1 MILRPP
7 LVLVY
12 HGVGDVPAEHD
23 PDRLF
28 VATRTFIGQI
38 RSLRR
43 RGYGFVTVAQF
54 AERLRGG
61 APLDGRC
68 AVTFDD
74 GGADNAEELAAV
86 TQALEVPVTLYV
98 CPDLLGRPH
107 PFVAPESGRRL
118 MDADQLRDLAR
129 LPGIEIGSHTRTHR
143 DLSRADVDEA
153 FEEMSS
159 SKTALEELVDRE
171 VVSFAYP
178 SCGYSEDCP
187 AAAEL
192 AGYTSAVTCGP
203 RGGRSPYELRRDMIG
218 THDRGLRF
226 ALKSRGAAHA
236 ARRPRRWLTEV
247 RRP

>member
-1 MILRPP
+1 MLA
-7 LVLVY
+7 Y

-23 PDRLF
+23 PDHLF
-28 VATRTFIGQI
+28 IATRTFVGQV

-43 RGYGFVTVAQF
+43 RGYRFLTVAQF
-54 AERLRGG
+54 ADRLRDE
-61 APLDGRC
+61 APLAARC
-68 AVTFDD
+68 AITFDD
-74 GGADNAEELAAV
+74 GGADNADELAAV
-86 TQALEVPVTLYV
+86 AHSLEVPVTLYV
-98 CPDLLGRPH
+98 CPDLLGEPH
-107 PFVAPESGRRL
+107 PFVARESGRRL
-118 MDADQLRDLAR
+118 MDARQLRDLGR
-129 LPGIEIGSHTRTHR
+129 RPGIEIGSHTRTHR
-143 DLSRADVDEA
+143 DLSQADAHEA

-218 THDRGLRF
+218 THDGDLRF

-236 ARRPRRWLTEV
+236 ARHPKRWLTRV

>member
-1 MILRPP
+1 M
-7 LVLVY
+7 
-12 HGVGDVPAEHD
+12 
-23 PDRLF
+23 
-28 VATRTFIGQI
+28 
-38 RSLRR
+38 
-43 RGYGFVTVAQF
+43 TVAQF

-74 GGADNAEELAAV
+74 GGADNAA
-86 TQALEVPVTLYV
+86 
-98 CPDLLGRPH
+98 
-107 PFVAPESGRRL
+107 
-118 MDADQLRDLAR
+118 
-129 LPGIEIGSHTRTHR
+129 HTHC
-143 DLSRADVDEA
+143 DLSRADVNEA
-153 FEEMSS
+153 IEEMSS